1 LLQAFFLKIFFCA
14 PFRVKCWKRSLG
26 MWPILATGGGEE
38 SISSIRFIL
47 FPFLFPLYMCS
58 IWCYRT
64 FCIACLFTDTY
75 GRQILKT
82 YSESSSYQFSFSS
95 LCFSW
100 AKELAFKDTK
110 HLLGAFR
117 CQNTAEK
124 SSMVYWSFKQQFF
137 SSGETKRTK
146 TGTAGHENPDYIY
159 EILLPCRDPLS
170 TMHEHSIQNLCDEIG
185 IH

>member
-1 LLQAFFLKIFFCA
+1 ML
-14 PFRVKCWKRSLG
+14 PN
-26 MWPILATGGGEE
+26 ILH
-38 SISSIRFIL
+38 
-47 FPFLFPLYMCS
+47 
-58 IWCYRT
+58 
-64 FCIACLFTDTY
+64 CLFVHRN

-82 YSESSSYQFSFSS
+82 YSEFSSYQFSFSP

-100 AKELAFKDTK
+100 AKELAFEDTK

-124 SSMVYWSFKQQFF
+124 SSMVYWSFKQQNF

-146 TGTAGHENPDYIY
+146 TGTAGHSPGHEDPEYVY

-170 TMHEHSIQNLCDEIG
+170 TLHEHSIQNLCDEIG
-185 IH
+185 FARQPCCCWFRGYGHIWGQPEGNQ